1 MTKYVVIGAGWL
13 GLRAVRAIESIS
25 KDCEIVVLQ
34 VGSKDY
40 VDINIANPRLAVE
53 PDMVD
58 IAYQPLSKA
67 WDRAKLVLIKE
78 LNKVTP
84 GQVDFIDSHGS
95 EQTLK
100 ADGIVVATGSIQS
113 SPLMKDS
120 LGLSKEERKA
130 QFNAFRNAMDKS
142 QGFLCIGGG
151 STGTELVAE
160 VATDFPN
167 VKCTL
172 VNKPELLLRGAAK
185 RSAMHKICMK
195 QLNKLGVKVITGD
208 YIEDL
213 KEDYIGEP
221 TKFITKKGVEI
232 EADVVVV
239 CAGGRPNVPFPTVD
253 ALDGKTNGL
262 IVNKAMLCEKLS
274 SQFNPVWAVGDCTM
288 YGGRGMFAD
297 PQIAAMSA
305 SLLHF
310 EKTGSTKDG
319 PLKYKHKTSEQNPC
333 LVSVG
338 RKGGAFSLPFP
349 NATLGKALKS
359 KDLGVAFIYKKEFK
373 IKV

>member
-1 MTKYVVIGAGWL
+1 
-13 GLRAVRAIESIS
+13 
-25 KDCEIVVLQ
+25 
-34 VGSKDY
+34 
-40 VDINIANPRLAVE
+40 
-53 PDMVD
+53 MVD

-172 VNKPELLLRGAAK
+172 VNKPELLLREL
-185 RSAMHKICMK
+185 M
-195 QLNKLGVKVITGD
+195 V
-208 YIEDL
+208 
-213 KEDYIGEP
+213 
-221 TKFITKKGVEI
+221 
-232 EADVVVV
+232 
-239 CAGGRPNVPFPTVD
+239 
-253 ALDGKTNGL
+253 
-262 IVNKAMLCEKLS
+262 
-274 SQFNPVWAVGDCTM
+274 
-288 YGGRGMFAD
+288 
-297 PQIAAMSA
+297 
-305 SLLHF
+305 
-310 EKTGSTKDG
+310 
-319 PLKYKHKTSEQNPC
+319 
-333 LVSVG
+333 
-338 RKGGAFSLPFP
+338 
-349 NATLGKALKS
+349 
-359 KDLGVAFIYKKEFK
+359 
-373 IKV
+373 